1 MKRALFHVPAVVA
14 GLLLGWL
21 LSGWMGPAAKEEPAK
36 ARSARVAERERGWPS
51 SPGNLAAFE
60 KLVNA
65 RHAVPAVPSDQLG
78 AVMRMSAIYKEN
90 ARTPVRA
97 ALESEVFRN
106 ALPDDKPSGNF
117 LLDVSPEGSPG
128 AAQLVA
134 RWTKKRPVYALA
146 EVGRQLSQ
154 ARKTEEETS
163 VMRRHIFRAWLQ
175 NDPQGALKA
184 ATDSYSILTRG
195 LNTQALMSEWSRL
208 DPAAAAAALTNLP
221 EGGPGFER
229 KDFAAILYRNWSVSD
244 PAAARAWAQSQVDR
258 SLREALQLGT
268 GK

>member
-1 MKRALFHVPAVVA
+1 MKRVLFHVPAVIA
-14 GLLLGWL
+14 GLLIGWL
-21 LSGWMGPAAKEEPAK
+21 LSSWRGPSSAPVPPKAQSAK
-36 ARSARVAERERGWPS
+36 VAEREKGWPS
-51 SPGNLAAFE
+51 SPGNLTAFE
-60 KLVNA
+60 KLVNS
-65 RHAVPAVPSDQLG
+65 RHALPEVPPDELG
-78 AVMRMSAIYKEN
+78 IGLRMGDILKAN
-90 ARTPVRA
+90 AHTPVRA

-106 ALPDDKPSGNF
+106 ALSAERPWIFLVDANPDR
-117 LLDVSPEGSPG
+117 SPG
-128 AAQLVA
+128 AARLVA
-134 RWTKKRPVYALA
+134 RWTKKNPIGALA
-146 EVGRQLSQ
+146 EVGRELSQ

-163 VMRRHIFRAWLQ
+163 VMRRHIFREWLQ

-229 KDFAAILYRNWSVSD
+229 KDFAAILYRNWSASD
-244 PAAARAWAQSQVDR
+244 PVAAQAWAQSQSDPA
-258 SLREALQLGT
+258 LREALQLGT